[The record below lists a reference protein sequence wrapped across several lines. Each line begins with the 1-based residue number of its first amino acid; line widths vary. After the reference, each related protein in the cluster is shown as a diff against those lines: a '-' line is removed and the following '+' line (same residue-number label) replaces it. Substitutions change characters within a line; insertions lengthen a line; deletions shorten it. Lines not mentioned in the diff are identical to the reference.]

1 MQRATPRRVLPCL
14 VPLWLTACAAGA
26 TSDPVP
32 LPPSRIVNPC
42 DAVRLPPRLDAGK
55 RAALADEIA
64 AAPATAVWP
73 DVLRDAAGV
82 ARAVRA
88 CQTPPR
94 STS

>member
-1 MQRATPRRVLPCL
+1 MQRAWPSRVLPCL
-14 VPLWLTACAAGA
+14 VPLWLTACATGA
-26 TSDPVP
+26 TSDPAVPVP

-42 DAVRLPPRLDAGK
+42 NAIRLPPRLDEAR

-64 AAPATAVWP
+64 AAPASAVWP

-88 CQTPPR
+88 CRTAA
-94 STS
+94 